1 MAARVQVIV
10 EAKDATSGV
19 FRAITSQLGAFGGL
33 VEELTSKNVSWGN
46 VATQAA
52 QMVINGVKD
61 AMKVTTEY
69 AREVRDL
76 SLASGQS
83 AEESSRMLQVL
94 DDYQLSAEDAKTA
107 TRALTKEG
115 LAPTIDTI
123 AKLSGEFQAL
133 TSVEERNAF
142 VQKNLGR
149 AGQEWLNLL
158 SQGPDKIRA
167 MNAAVS
173 EGLILTE
180 ENIKASEEYR
190 LALDQWNDKV
200 MELKVSIGTQLLPVL
215 NDMLTGLNNSGAIR
229 EEANRLM
236 SEGIAHN
243 REEALTLAAVNV
255 ETKAAAEATGEHA
268 MAMQT
273 AAQSA
278 TELEAAEKAAAEATK
293 AMDAANKEFL
303 SVLGNVSSALDTYNN
318 ALAEADA
325 ALAAGKI
332 TAEEH
337 SAKVNQL
344 SADYQ
349 TASKQ
354 IVLSIVEM
362 KLAADGW
369 TDAELAGYL
378 AVGQQMGLF
387 TKQQVQMAN
396 SAIFTA
402 EQIANGI
409 ATTEG
414 PMLHAGERAKDAAVD
429 FGEMGDASLALGDD
443 LRNGAAN
450 GANAVTTSINQIP
463 KQTDINVD
471 VWIRQHG
478 SVPSY
483 LVGGGDGS
491 NIQLCFVGGTRITMS
506 DLSVKPI
513 EQVRIGDVV
522 YSYNEQT
529 GDYVP
534 ATVAQTFEHTAAEYL
549 DIDGLRVTAEHPL
562 YVIGKGWTRA
572 GDVQAGDV
580 LFLDYGGEKPVSR
593 IIYLSRT
600 VQVYNL
606 TVEGTH
612 TYFANGVLVHNKS
625 TEDLE
630 GRQMGGEVFAGVP
643 VRANEAGQETFVPQQ
658 NGRILGHAEALHA
671 ASLGG
676 GGGGRYTFYGPVTIQ
691 MTEQD
696 GAGIMGMR

>member
-1 MAARVQVIV
+1 MAARVQIVV
-10 EAKDATSGV
+10 EASDATSGV
-19 FRAITSQLGAFGGL
+19 FRALTSQLGAFGGL
-33 VEELTSKNVSWGN
+33 VEELTAKNVSWGN
-46 VATQAA
+46 VAQQATS
-52 QMVINGVKD
+52 MVINGVKD
-61 AMKVTTEY
+61 AIKVTGDYLES
-69 AREVRDL
+69 VRDL
-76 SLASGQS
+76 SLASGQNAEQS
-83 AEESSRMLQVL
+83 ARMLQVL
-94 DDYQLSAEDAKTA
+94 DDYQLTAEDAKTA

-123 AKLSGEFQAL
+123 AKLSGEYLKL

-158 SQGPDKIRA
+158 NQGPDAIMA
-167 MNAAVS
+167 MSDAVAA
-173 EGLILTE
+173 GLIPTNE
-180 ENIKASEEYR
+180 AIESYEEYR
-190 LALDQWNDKV
+190 LTLDEWGDTVMAAKVAL
-200 MELKVSIGTQLLPVL
+200 GTHLLPAMTKAV
-215 NDMLTGLNNSGAIR
+215 GEVNNTTAAIQIMQ
-229 EEANRLM
+229 EQGM
-236 SEGIAHN
+236 SWLQILDHM
-243 REEALTLAAVNV
+243 AVNSDV
-255 ETKAAAEATGEHA
+255 YTDALRQAAEGTTELT
-268 MAMQT
+268 T
-273 AAQSA
+273 AQNTAIQSA

-293 AMDAANKEFL
+293 AMDVASRQL
-303 SVLGNVSSALDTYNN
+303 LGAVSSFSSPLEAYDKGL
-318 ALAEADA
+318 AAAKQELAE
-325 ALAAGKI
+325 GKI
-332 TAEEH
+332 TTAEY
-337 SAKVNQL
+337 SGKVQQL
-344 SADYQ
+344 GADFQ
-349 TASKQ
+349 KASKE
-354 IVLSIVEM
+354 IILSMVETN
-362 KLAADGW
+362 LARDGW
-369 TDAELAGYL
+369 TTEEMNAYFK
-378 AVGQQMGLF
+378 VGKQMGIY
-387 TKQQVQMAN
+387 TDKQVAMGQA
-396 SAIFTA
+396 AIYTA
-402 EQIANGI
+402 DQIVKGM

-414 PMLHAGERAKDAAVD
+414 PMLHAGERAHDAAD
-429 FGEMGDASLALGDD
+429 GFGDMGDASLETGDD
-443 LRNGAAN
+443 LRNGVAN
-450 GANAVTTSINQIP
+450 GANSVTTALNRIP
-463 KQTDINVD
+463 TEINVD
-471 VWIRQHG
+471 INIRTHG
-478 SVPSY
+478 SIPSY

-549 DIDGLRVTAEHPL
+549 DIDGLQVTAEHPL

-593 IIYLSRT
+593 IIYLQRT

-630 GRQMGGEVFAGVP
+630 SNQMGGEVFAGVP
-643 VRANEAGQETFVPQQ
+643 VRVNEAGQETFVPQQ

>member
-1 MAARVQVIV
+1 MAARVQIVV
-10 EAKDATSGV
+10 EASDATSGV
-19 FRAITSQLGAFGGL
+19 FRALTSQLGAFGGL
-33 VEELTSKNVSWGN
+33 VEELTAKNVSWGN
-46 VATQAA
+46 VAQQATS
-52 QMVINGVKD
+52 MVINGVKD
-61 AMKVTTEY
+61 AIKVTGDYLES
-69 AREVRDL
+69 VRDL
-76 SLASGQS
+76 SLASGQNAEQS
-83 AEESSRMLQVL
+83 ARMLQVL
-94 DDYQLSAEDAKTA
+94 DDYQLTAEDAKTA

-123 AKLSGEFQAL
+123 AKLSGEYLKL

-158 SQGPDKIRA
+158 NQGPDAIMA
-167 MNAAVS
+167 MSDAVAA
-173 EGLILTE
+173 GLIPTNE
-180 ENIKASEEYR
+180 AIESYEEYR
-190 LALDQWNDKV
+190 LTLDEWGDTVMAAKVAL
-200 MELKVSIGTQLLPVL
+200 GTHLLPAMTKAV
-215 NDMLTGLNNSGAIR
+215 GEVNNTTAAIQIMQ
-229 EEANRLM
+229 EQGM
-236 SEGIAHN
+236 SWLQILDHM
-243 REEALTLAAVNV
+243 AVNSDV
-255 ETKAAAEATGEHA
+255 YTDALRQAAEGTTELT
-268 MAMQT
+268 T
-273 AAQSA
+273 AQNTAIQSA

-293 AMDAANKEFL
+293 AMDVASRQL
-303 SVLGNVSSALDTYNN
+303 LGAVSSFSSPLEAYDKGL
-318 ALAEADA
+318 AAAKQELAE
-325 ALAAGKI
+325 GKI
-332 TAEEH
+332 TTAEY
-337 SAKVNQL
+337 SGKVQQL
-344 SADYQ
+344 GADFQ
-349 TASKQ
+349 KASKE
-354 IVLSIVEM
+354 IILSMVETN
-362 KLAADGW
+362 LARDGW
-369 TDAELAGYL
+369 TTEEMNAYFK
-378 AVGQQMGLF
+378 VGKQMGIY
-387 TKQQVQMAN
+387 TDKQVAMGQA
-396 SAIFTA
+396 AIYTA
-402 EQIANGI
+402 DQIVKGM

-414 PMLHAGERAKDAAVD
+414 PMLHAGERAHDAAD
-429 FGEMGDASLALGDD
+429 GFGDMGDASLETGDD
-443 LRNGAAN
+443 LRNGVAN
-450 GANAVTTSINQIP
+450 GANSVTTALNRIP
-463 KQTDINVD
+463 TEINVD
-471 VWIRQHG
+471 INIRTHG
-478 SVPSY
+478 SIPSY

-491 NIQLCFVGGTRITMS
+491 NIQLCFVGGTRITMT

>member
-1 MAARVQVIV
+1 MAARVQIVV
-10 EAKDATSGV
+10 EASDATSGV
-19 FRAITSQLGAFGGL
+19 FRALTSQLGAFGGL
-33 VEELTSKNVSWGN
+33 VEELTAKNVSWGN
-46 VATQAA
+46 VAQQATS
-52 QMVINGVKD
+52 MVINGVKD
-61 AMKVTTEY
+61 AIKVTGDYLES
-69 AREVRDL
+69 VRDL
-76 SLASGQS
+76 SLASGQNAEQS
-83 AEESSRMLQVL
+83 ARMLQVL
-94 DDYQLSAEDAKTA
+94 DDYQLTAEDAKTA

-123 AKLSGEFQAL
+123 AKLSGEYLKL

-158 SQGPDKIRA
+158 NQGPDAIMA
-167 MNAAVS
+167 MSDAVAA
-173 EGLILTE
+173 GLIPTNE
-180 ENIKASEEYR
+180 AIESYEEYR
-190 LALDQWNDKV
+190 LTLDEWGDTVMAAKVAL
-200 MELKVSIGTQLLPVL
+200 GTHLLPAMTKAV
-215 NDMLTGLNNSGAIR
+215 GEVNNTTAAIQIMQ
-229 EEANRLM
+229 EQGM
-236 SEGIAHN
+236 SWLQILDHM
-243 REEALTLAAVNV
+243 AVNSDV
-255 ETKAAAEATGEHA
+255 YTDALRQAAEGTTELT
-268 MAMQT
+268 T
-273 AAQSA
+273 AQNTAIQSA

-293 AMDAANKEFL
+293 AMDVASRQL
-303 SVLGNVSSALDTYNN
+303 LGAVSSFSSPLEAYDKGL
-318 ALAEADA
+318 AAAKQELAE
-325 ALAAGKI
+325 GKI
-332 TAEEH
+332 TTAEY
-337 SAKVNQL
+337 SGKVQQL
-344 SADYQ
+344 GADFQ
-349 TASKQ
+349 KASKE
-354 IVLSIVEM
+354 IILSMVETN
-362 KLAADGW
+362 LARDGW
-369 TDAELAGYL
+369 TTEEMNAYFK
-378 AVGQQMGLF
+378 VGKQMGIY
-387 TKQQVQMAN
+387 TDKQVAMGQA
-396 SAIFTA
+396 AIYTA
-402 EQIANGI
+402 DQIVKGM

-414 PMLHAGERAKDAAVD
+414 PMLHAGERAHDAAD
-429 FGEMGDASLALGDD
+429 GFGDMGDASLETGDD
-443 LRNGAAN
+443 LRNGVAN
-450 GANAVTTSINQIP
+450 GANSVTTALNRIP
-463 KQTDINVD
+463 TEINVD
-471 VWIRQHG
+471 INIRTHG
-478 SVPSY
+478 SIPSY